1 MDMTIE
7 VLITEDKAS
16 WRKAMVGAAVE
27 KALPAADGRSSAA
40 YAASQPIEAAAPSV
54 MLQLSRCCSARTVRS
69 WPSHPCGGCRGAAQ
83 PETVLLPA
91 DDFSACNDKTEPTGR
106 RDSLAQRPA
115 ALFFIRQRA
124 AFHVQSPPS
133 YASMTRFNNYQFM
146 IVV

>member
-106 RDSLAQRPA
+106 ETAWPSD
-115 ALFFIRQRA
+115 RQRSSSSVNA

-133 YASMTRFNNYQFM
+133 YEFMTRFNNYQFL